1 MHTVKDTEAFC
12 VEYVGI
18 RTIFQ
23 MLLGTNLHELA
34 ISTLLEL
41 VDLIVVYA
49 TTQDQCI
56 LH

>member
-1 MHTVKDTEAFC
+1 MHTVKAAEAFC

-41 VDLIVVYA
+41 VDL
-49 TTQDQCI
+49 
-56 LH
+56 